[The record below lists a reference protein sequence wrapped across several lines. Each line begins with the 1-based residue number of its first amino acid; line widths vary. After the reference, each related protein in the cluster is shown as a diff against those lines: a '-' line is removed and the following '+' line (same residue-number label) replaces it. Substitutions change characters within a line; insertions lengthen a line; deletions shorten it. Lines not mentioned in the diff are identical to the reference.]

1 MKKLICAA
9 LLLFTAAAVF
19 AADPVEGYWVSINE
33 EGELTAGWHIYQKDG
48 VLYGEILAAAGKPR
62 DTIATAVKESYKDFP
77 VSGTVNKM
85 SLLGTPWIWGLTSK
99 AEGQWTNGSIIDPA
113 DGKIYKC
120 KITFRKAD
128 GKKYKEDTL
137 EMRGEIGMGIG
148 RSQFW
153 KKSTPR
159 RNRQNKVKR
168 RSPQNPAYA
177 NAQAG
182 SGENGKQYF
191 QKV

>member
-85 SLLGTPWIWGLTSK
+85 PLLGTPWI
-99 AEGQWTNGSIIDPA
+99 
-113 DGKIYKC
+113 
-120 KITFRKAD
+120 
-128 GKKYKEDTL
+128 
-137 EMRGEIGMGIG
+137 
-148 RSQFW
+148 
-153 KKSTPR
+153 
-159 RNRQNKVKR
+159 
-168 RSPQNPAYA
+168 
-177 NAQAG
+177 
-182 SGENGKQYF
+182 
-191 QKV
+191 

>member
-9 LLLFTAAAVF
+9 LLLCAAAAVF

-77 VSGTVNKM
+77 VSGAVNKM
-85 SLLGTPWIWGLTSK
+85 PLLGTPWIWGLTSK
-99 AEGQWTNGSIIDPA
+99 AAGQWANGSIIDPA
-113 DGKIYKC
+113 DGKVYKC

-137 EMRGEIGMGIG
+137 EMRGEIGLGIG

-153 KKSTPR
+153 KKSTPEEID
-159 RNRQNKVKR
+159 KIK
-168 RSPQNPAYA
+168 
-177 NAQAG
+177 
-182 SGENGKQYF
+182 
-191 QKV
+191 

>member
-77 VSGTVNKM
+77 VSGAVNKM
-85 SLLGTPWIWGLTSK
+85 PLLGTPWIWGLTSK
-99 AEGQWTNGSIIDPA
+99 AA
-113 DGKIYKC
+113 
-120 KITFRKAD
+120 

-153 KKSTPR
+153 KKS
-159 RNRQNKVKR
+159 
-168 RSPQNPAYA
+168 SP
-177 NAQAG
+177 
-182 SGENGKQYF
+182 EEIDKI
-191 QKV
+191 K